1 MTTKQRRRKQARRQH
16 HAGVAHFEIVTP
28 GCLEVLSVGKGDL
41 KLTVGGDDP
50 EDTEK
55 ARALITEMLR
65 KGYGIFVET
74 DKGLTRVKRFNPK
87 RMTYVISEIV
97 EDALPA
103 KEKPRR
109 VVDKHVP
116 VAGSKATAI
125 GRTSGG

>member
-1 MTTKQRRRKQARRQH
+1 MSIAKQRRRKDRRRSGI
-16 HAGVAHFEIVTP
+16 AEFDIAST

-50 EDTEK
+50 EDTERAK
-55 ARALITEMLR
+55 ALITEMLQ
-65 KGYGIFVET
+65 KGYAIFVET

-97 EDALPA
+97 EDAIPPA
-103 KEKPRR
+103 KTRR
-109 VVDKHVP
+109 VADKHVP